1 MLTSASAPHPSATWR
16 IGAYRALP
24 GSVTGCIDKAHTHPE
39 APGVRELRERLADM
53 ALLATIT
60 KHSAASF
67 ERQESLMPAANSP
80 MRIDADLAASAR
92 STAKTM
98 SRSLSQQI
106 AHWARIGRE
115 LERSPGVTVTAVLG
129 VLDGNAGYDDLNVQ
143 EQAVVRAEWAERI
156 DKTRSELRLD
166 RLLAEQGREVVEL
179 DADGAVVVRNPGRG
193 RPKRVAR

>member
-1 MLTSASAPHPSATWR
+1 
-16 IGAYRALP
+16 
-24 GSVTGCIDKAHTHPE
+24 
-39 APGVRELRERLADM
+39 
-53 ALLATIT
+53 
-60 KHSAASF
+60 
-67 ERQESLMPAANSP
+67 
-80 MRIDADLAASAR
+80 
-92 STAKTM
+92 M

-106 AHWARIGRE
+106 AHRARIGRE

>member
-1 MLTSASAPHPSATWR
+1 
-16 IGAYRALP
+16 
-24 GSVTGCIDKAHTHPE
+24 
-39 APGVRELRERLADM
+39 
-53 ALLATIT
+53 
-60 KHSAASF
+60 
-67 ERQESLMPAANSP
+67 MPAANSP
-80 MRIDADLAASAR
+80 VRIDADLAASAR
-92 STAKTM
+92 STTKTM

-115 LERSPGVTVTAVLG
+115 LERSPGVTVTAVLAVLA

-166 RLLAEQGREVVEL
+166 RLLAEQGREGVEL

>member
-1 MLTSASAPHPSATWR
+1 
-16 IGAYRALP
+16 
-24 GSVTGCIDKAHTHPE
+24 
-39 APGVRELRERLADM
+39 
-53 ALLATIT
+53 
-60 KHSAASF
+60 
-67 ERQESLMPAANSP
+67 MPAANSP
-80 MRIDADLAASAR
+80 MRLDADLAASAR

-115 LERSPGVTVTAVLG
+115 LERSPGVTVASVQAVL
-129 VLDGNAGYDDLNVQ
+129 AGQARYDDLNVQ

-166 RLLAEQGREVVEL
+166 RLLVEQGREVVEL
-179 DADGAVVVRNPGRG
+179 DADGAVVVRNPRGG